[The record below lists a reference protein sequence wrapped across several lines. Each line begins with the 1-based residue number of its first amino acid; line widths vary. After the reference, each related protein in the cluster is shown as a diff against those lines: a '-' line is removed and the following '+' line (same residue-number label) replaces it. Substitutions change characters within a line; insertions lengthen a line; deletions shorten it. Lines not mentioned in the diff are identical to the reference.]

1 MTIGIEAKAC
11 MILEGL
17 SCHLSDG
24 QVDYECSRGEHK
36 FVITRAGAR
45 FNVRFAEHKLRR
57 KGVDELQ
64 ALVHEVVKQV
74 RSITGPGQTSVG
86 V

>member
-1 MTIGIEAKAC
+1 MTIGIEEKAC

-24 QVDYECSRGEHK
+24 QVDYECWRGEHK

-45 FNVRFAEHKLRR
+45 FKVRLAEHKLLR
-57 KGVDELQ
+57 KSVDELQ

-74 RSITGPGQTSVG
+74 RLSSDPGQTSVG

>member
-1 MTIGIEAKAC
+1 MTIGIEEKAC

-24 QVDYECSRGEHK
+24 QVDYECSRGEHT
-36 FVITRAGAR
+36 FLITHAGSR
-45 FNVRFAEHKLRR
+45 FNVRFAEHKLLR

-64 ALVHEVVKQV
+64 AIVHEVVKQI
-74 RSITGPGQTSVG
+74 RSISGPSQTSVG